1 MTNIHK
7 RMFIVCLSG
16 PLCQI
21 IHSCLN
27 LQSDRLHKVLDLVST
42 VHDLCAVLGMDF
54 FSTVTEVHPSLD
66 DSTGIQ
72 SKSISNDT
80 LSNLANT
87 VLVLKEDKK
96 QRLLKVNVLIVSTF
110 MYTNSLFLIVLLI
123 KFRMYQAYSAMS
135 IVQNLDPPS
144 RISLY

>member
-1 MTNIHK
+1 MSFMCNFKSSK
-7 RMFIVCLSG
+7 RRRSRQYSQDNVYNLLIWIVLVRYS
-16 PLCQI
+16 

-66 DSTGIQ
+66 DSTGVQ

-96 QRLLKVNVLIVSTF
+96 QRLLKVNILTVL
-110 MYTNSLFLIVLLI
+110 
-123 KFRMYQAYSAMS
+123 S
-135 IVQNLDPPS
+135 IPVWFS
-144 RISLY
+144 